1 MVSSR
6 LARLLAVLVLSV
18 PAGIA
23 GCGGD
28 DNDSDQGG
36 GGSSSSDQTSS
47 GDKTE
52 TAAKPDL
59 KDTSTK
65 PVITV
70 PAGSPPKTLQK
81 EDIVKGKGPPA
92 KDGDTLSMQYVGTA
106 FSTGEE
112 FDASWDRGEPFT
124 FTLGTGQVIE
134 GWDKGIKGMR
144 KGGRRELVIPP
155 EQAYGAAGSPPAI
168 GPNETLI
175 FVVDLVDIR

>member
-1 MVSSR
+1 MTSR
-6 LARLLAVLVLSV
+6 LARLLVLLVMFAALGV
-18 PAGIA
+18 A
-23 GCGGD
+23 GCGDDDDSGGD
-28 DNDSDQGG
+28 S
-36 GGSSSSDQTSS
+36 GSPSAGQASS
-47 GDKTE
+47 GDETE
-52 TAAKPDL
+52 TAPEPDL

-65 PVITV
+65 PVVTV
-70 PAGSPPKTLQK
+70 PAGSPPKKLQK
-81 EDIVKGKGPPA
+81 EDIVKGKGPRA

-155 EQAYGAAGSPPAI
+155 EQAYGSQGSPPAI